1 MYAQATHDC
10 TVRSAGHARACL
22 RVSTPFPC
30 VGSELKHTQTVH
42 STQCCQFH
50 VHVHALPTSKTAVCI
65 AMPTASSAHK
75 TGWAPWASV
84 ADPIM
89 QHRRTTRSKVQ
100 PPENRRPAPG
110 IRPLSAAI
118 SSTKAKKP
126 EVWAK
131 MTWDDYLEVLK
142 RYVQREG
149 HANVPL
155 EHEEQGVRL
164 GVWLSRQWAEF
175 SSNTRGGYLSEG
187 RKLRLA
193 EAGVVWGGPAPPAS
207 GVVGPQYLNERKWDD
222 RRDWDLASKGRK
234 PREFDASKP
243 KREGPHWRPYSA
255 EDDPH
260 LRDWLQKQRANRL
273 THVEDEPAAD
283 RTVKLRDRT
292 VVLHDVPLREQRYIP
307 YGHPPVPG
315 LPLDL
320 AKRLK
325 AAQEELD
332 AARKA
337 RK

>member
-1 MYAQATHDC
+1 MFDSACGFLGNGQNFRAT
-10 TVRSAGHARACL
+10 REAAISL
-22 RVSTPFPC
+22 RD
-30 VGSELKHTQTVH
+30 
-42 STQCCQFH
+42 
-50 VHVHALPTSKTAVCI
+50 
-65 AMPTASSAHK
+65 ASSASPK
-75 TGWAPWASV
+75 PASSG
-84 ADPIM
+84 AG
-89 QHRRTTRSKVQ
+89 Q
-100 PPENRRPAPG
+100 RRPRQA
-110 IRPLSAAI
+110 L
-118 SSTKAKKP
+118 
-126 EVWAK
+126 
-131 MTWDDYLEVLK
+131 WDL
-142 RYVQREG
+142 
-149 HANVPL
+149 
-155 EHEEQGVRL
+155 
-164 GVWLSRQWAEF
+164 
-175 SSNTRGGYLSEG
+175 
-187 RKLRLA
+187 
-193 EAGVVWGGPAPPAS
+193 
-207 GVVGPQYLNERKWDD
+207 QYLNERKWDD